1 MERLTKSKNQEIVV
15 DNVQEAIK
23 RLAQFEDFY
32 YDLIDKQEEI
42 TKTIHEM
49 QENMQTKQYRYREMS
64 AQKVTN
70 NVVLRML
77 KEYGIKSK

>member
-49 QENMQTKQYRYREMS
+49 QENMQTKQYRYREIS